1 MRTENRSAERPL
13 TSGAISSD
21 VCRLASDVHSARQAL
36 ARINKDLSSFVDGQ
50 LRVGKAS
57 SDACTSIEFA
67 FGLMLSIQEL
77 STRLT
82 EFALLMETAG
92 PQRTLPGSDDARRRQ
107 PRRDTY

>member
-1 MRTENRSAERPL
+1 MRTENRSAERL
-13 TSGAISSD
+13 STSGAISSD
-21 VCRLASDVHSARQAL
+21 LCRLASDVHSARQTL
-36 ARINKDLSSFVDGQ
+36 VQINKTLSSFVDGQ

-82 EFALLMETAG
+82 EFARLMETAG
-92 PQRTLPGSDDARRRQ
+92 SQCTLRGPDDARRRQ
-107 PRRDTY
+107 PRRGS